1 ELQQLEHAA
10 KLSAYSTKPSQHFNS
25 FFYDEDDDDDD
36 EKKTI
41 PLRDIIFQLPSSI
54 VITTSPPILPT
65 FKDPEDSLII
75 GSEDLSTSLN
85 SDDDDD
91 EKKTI
96 PLRDIIFQLPSSIV
110 ITTSPPVLPT
120 FKDPEDSL
128 IIGSEDLSTILEK
141 KSDKFIKSSVEDLDP
156 IQVSS
161 RIHQGVK
168 GLDDVI
174 SIPPGKEI
182 DHLDAI
188 PDSVQS
194 LLNRDNSIIFLIEE
208 FVGELAP
215 INPIPSRIVE
225 SDFDPKEDIHLIKKL
240 LNDDSSPHS
249 LEE

>member
-1 ELQQLEHAA
+1 ELQQLEQAA

-25 FFYDEDDDDDD
+25 FFYDED
-36 EKKTI
+36 
-41 PLRDIIFQLPSSI
+41 
-54 VITTSPPILPT
+54 
-65 FKDPEDSLII
+65 
-75 GSEDLSTSLN
+75 
-85 SDDDDD
+85 DDDDD

-168 GLDDVI
+168 VSVI
-174 SIPPGKEI
+174 CPFVMII
-182 DHLDAI
+182 
-188 PDSVQS
+188 
-194 LLNRDNSIIFLIEE
+194 LLTMR
-208 FVGELAP
+208 V
-215 INPIPSRIVE
+215 
-225 SDFDPKEDIHLIKKL
+225 
-240 LNDDSSPHS
+240 
-249 LEE
+249 